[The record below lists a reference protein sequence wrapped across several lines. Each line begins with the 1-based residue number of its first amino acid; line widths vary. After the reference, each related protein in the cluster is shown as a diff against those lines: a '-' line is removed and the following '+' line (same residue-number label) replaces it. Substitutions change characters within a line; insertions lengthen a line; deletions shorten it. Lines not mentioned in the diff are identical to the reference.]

1 MEVIDSSFS
10 AAFEVSE
17 ETTFFAADWASVN
30 TKLKNSFEQVAGC

>member
-10 AAFEVSE
+10 AAFVSE